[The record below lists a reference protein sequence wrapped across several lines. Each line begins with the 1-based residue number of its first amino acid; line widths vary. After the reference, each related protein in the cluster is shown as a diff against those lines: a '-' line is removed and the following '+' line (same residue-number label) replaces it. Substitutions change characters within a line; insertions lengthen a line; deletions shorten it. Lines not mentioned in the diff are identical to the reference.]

1 MTYKISLAFCFI
13 SFNLYSQNLST
24 ESRYTLARDTLFV
37 FNREEV
43 IAFNPDNLSVLS
55 TKKIKYHSNVF
66 VDKYTGENND
76 FFDSRLITID
86 DQIYFYN
93 HGGGEVYLYKND
105 SIKRVDSSFNHRM
118 QVGSAIF
125 VKGKRLYKYGGYGFW
140 SARNVFTYYDTQSNQ
155 WSVESPLHSKKF
167 PKGSITSKVSIQKNH
182 AVVVGGTYVDQN
194 DLTTRNKNKELWN
207 YNFDAC
213 KWTYIGQSL
222 FEIDDWNYFFHIEEK
237 LYYINDS
244 EIKEINPYK
253 NTIRTY
259 NRPILLIKL
268 VYRNIFSSPIF
279 YKGYLYFLTFK
290 DNSNSVVLNKISEQQ
305 LLDKETEVT
314 SLYNPYNPWW
324 KLIYLLVIPLAYSFF
339 RIGRKLRKA
348 PETLQLKKNGVVYK
362 GVLYDL
368 SNVELRILK
377 KLLDNDYLYKS
388 DVDDLVLELKST
400 LITTVKVMK
409 ELNYKLKL
417 ILKTDQEI
425 IHIKKSQVDK
435 RYTEYSIERSYFN
448 KQS

>member
-66 VDKYTGENND
+66 AEKFSGENSD
-76 FFDSRLITID
+76 FFDSRVITID
-86 DQIYFYN
+86 DQIYFHN
-93 HGGGEVYLYKND
+93 QGGGEVYLYKND

-118 QVGSAIF
+118 QVGGAIF
-125 VKGKRLYKYGGYGFW
+125 VKGNRLYKYGGYGFW
-140 SARNVFTYYDTQSNQ
+140 SARNVFTYYDTQSDQ
-155 WSVESPLHSKKF
+155 WRVDPPLHSKNF
-167 PKGSITSKVSIQKNH
+167 PNGSIASKISIQNNH
-182 AVVVGGTYVDQN
+182 AVIIGGTCVDQN
-194 DLTTRNKNKELWN
+194 DLTTRKQNKDLWN
-207 YNFDAC
+207 YNFDAG

-222 FEIDDWNYFFHIEEK
+222 FEIDNWNYLFHIDEK

-259 NRPILLIKL
+259 NRPILLNKL
-268 VYRNIFSSPIF
+268 VYRNIFSNPIF
-279 YKGYLYFLTFK
+279 YKGYLYYVTFI
-290 DNSNSVVLNKISEQQ
+290 DNSNSVAINKISEQQ
-305 LLDKETEVT
+305 LLERETEVA

-339 RIGRKLRKA
+339 RIGRKLRKV
-348 PETLQLKKNGVVYK
+348 PEKLKFDKNGVVYK
-362 GVLYDL
+362 GVVYDL

-377 KLLDNDYLYKS
+377 KLLENDYLYKS
-388 DVDDLVLELKST
+388 DVDDLVLELKYT
-400 LITTVKVMK
+400 LITTNKVMK

-425 IHIKKSQVDK
+425 IHIKKSLVDK
-435 RYTEYSIERSYFN
+435 RYTEYSIEQSYFN
-448 KQS
+448 EQS